1 MDYGLIVDLET
12 TGLNAKTDKIIEIG
26 IVLFAL
32 SGDGKPAIQTMYSAL
47 EDPGV
52 PLSDEIIKL
61 TGITD
66 EMLVGQAICW
76 DTVKAMFNKA
86 SIAIAHNA
94 PFDRSFLKA
103 HPVGAS
109 LDCHWA
115 CSAQHIDWAS
125 QGYKSRSLTYLAA
138 DHGFVN
144 PFAHRALFD
153 CATTFRLVA
162 DHLPELIEKS
172 YQKVFLIQ
180 AFEAAFDVKDVLKRR
195 GYRWNAGDRVWQR
208 HVLEGEL
215 AAERQFLATDIYGG
229 TATHSETLTNI
240 FGE

>member
-12 TGLNAKTDKIIEIG
+12 TGLNPKTDVIIEIG

-47 EDPGV
+47 EDPGE
-52 PLSDEIIKL
+52 PLSEEIIAL

-66 EMLVGQAICW
+66 EMLTGEAIDW
-76 DTVKAMFNKA
+76 DIVKGLFAKA

-94 PFDRSFLKA
+94 PFDRSFLDH
-103 HPVGAS
+103 HPVGQS
-109 LDCHWA
+109 LDIHWA
-115 CSAQHIDWAS
+115 CSIQHIDWAS
-125 QGYKSRSLTYLAA
+125 KGYKSRSLTYLAA

-153 CATTFRLVA
+153 CATTFRVVS

-180 AFEAAFDVKDVLKRR
+180 AFGAAFDVKDALKKR
-195 GYRWNAGDRVWQR
+195 GYRWNAGDRVWQKN
-208 HVLEGEL
+208 VLEGDL
-215 AAERQFLATDIYGG
+215 ASEREFLATDIYSG
-229 TATHSETLTNI
+229 TATHSETLI
-240 FGE
+240 P